1 LRRLSSA
8 CYRITCRLRRRSA
21 DFLRNGALLHG
32 NGVLPMSEKETVL
45 KLENIT
51 KTYPGVVALNDVSLE
66 LAKGE
71 IHALVGENG
80 AGKSTLIK
88 TCAGAEIPDSG
99 KIVVDG
105 KEFSSMTPKLAE
117 SCGIE
122 VIYQEFNLVD
132 ELSVAENIFLGS
144 EIKNGIMIDKK
155 RMTAKSAELLEKLH
169 IKIDPDTLVK
179 DLPVG
184 YQQMV
189 EIAKAFARNAK
200 ILIMDEP
207 SAPLTNAE
215 VERLFTLV
223 GQLKASGASII
234 YISHRL
240 EEIFRLSDR
249 VTVLR
254 DGREIKTMNTADTN
268 TEELV
273 KLMVGHDIQE
283 TFPPR
288 GNTLKDETLLDV
300 RNLCGNGLKN
310 ISFTLKRGEILGL
323 AGLIGAG
330 RTELAELIFGVR
342 KRTDGKIFF
351 KGKEICPQSPKDA
364 IEAGIALVPEDR
376 KRQGTVLPMT
386 IRENISMA
394 CLEKISRFFV
404 VNKTQEKNIS
414 CRFKAALN
422 IKTPTLEQT
431 VNHLSGGNQQKVV
444 LAKWLAT
451 DPDLIILDEPTRG
464 IDVGAKHEIYK
475 IMNALV
481 ESGKTIIMISSDM
494 PELLGMSD
502 RILVLAEGRLSG
514 EVRKDQFDQELIM
527 KYASRTYLKSN

>member
-1 LRRLSSA
+1 
-8 CYRITCRLRRRSA
+8 
-21 DFLRNGALLHG
+21 
-32 NGVLPMSEKETVL
+32 MVL
-45 KLENIT
+45 KLANIT
-51 KTYPGVVALNDVSLE
+51 KTYPGVVALNNVSLE
-66 LAKGE
+66 LTEGE

-88 TCAGAEIPDSG
+88 ACAGAEIPDAG
-99 KIVVDG
+99 KIIVDG

-117 SCGIE
+117 NCGIE
-122 VIYQEFNLVD
+122 VIYQEFNLID
-132 ELSVAENIFLGS
+132 ELSVSENIFLGS
-144 EIKNGIMIDKK
+144 EIRNGMMIDKK
-155 RMTAKSAELLEKLH
+155 TMAEKSAELLKELD
-169 IKIDPDTLVK
+169 IAIDPNTLIK
-179 DLPVG
+179 DLTVG

-207 SAPLTNAE
+207 SAPLTNTE
-215 VERLFTLV
+215 VERMFMLV
-223 GQLKASGASII
+223 DQLKKKGVSII

-240 EEIFRLSDR
+240 EEIFRLADR

-254 DGREIKTMNTADTN
+254 DGKEIKTMNTSDTN
-268 TEELV
+268 IEELV

-283 TFPPR
+283 TFPSR
-288 GNTLKDETLLDV
+288 KDTVQDETLLEV
-300 RNLCGNGLKN
+300 LNLCGNGLKD
-310 ISFTLKRGEILGL
+310 ISFSLKRGEILGL

-330 RTELAELIFGVR
+330 RTELAELIFGAKR
-342 KRTDGKIFF
+342 KTGGKIYF
-351 KGKEICPQSPKDA
+351 KGKEISPQNPKDA
-364 IEAGIALVPEDR
+364 IECGISLVPEDR
-376 KRQGTVLPMT
+376 KRQGAVLPMT

-394 CLEKISRFFV
+394 CLEKISRFLV
-404 VNKTQEKNIS
+404 VNRAEEKKIS
-414 CRFKAALN
+414 HRFKDSLS
-422 IKTPTLEQT
+422 IKAPTLEQT

-481 ESGKTIIMISSDM
+481 ESGKTIIMISSEM

-502 RILVLAEGRLSG
+502 RIMVLAEGRLSG
-514 EVRKDQFDQELIM
+514 EVQKDKFDQEIIM
-527 KYASRTYLKSN
+527 SYASKTYLKNN

>member
-1 LRRLSSA
+1 M
-8 CYRITCRLRRRSA
+8 
-21 DFLRNGALLHG
+21 
-32 NGVLPMSEKETVL
+32 VEKKTIL
-45 KLENIT
+45 KLANIT
-51 KTYPGVVALNDVSLE
+51 KTYPGVVALSNVSLE
-66 LAKGE
+66 LTEGE

-88 TCAGAEIPDSG
+88 ACAGAEIPDAG
-99 KIVVDG
+99 KIIVDG

-117 SCGIE
+117 NCGIE
-122 VIYQEFNLVD
+122 VIYQEFNLID
-132 ELSVAENIFLGS
+132 ELSVSENIFLGS
-144 EIKNGIMIDKK
+144 EIRNGMMIDKK
-155 RMTAKSAELLEKLH
+155 AMAEKSAELLKELE
-169 IKIDPDTLVK
+169 IAIDPNMLIK
-179 DLPVG
+179 DLTVG

-215 VERLFTLV
+215 VERMFTLV
-223 GQLKASGASII
+223 GQLKKKGVSII

-240 EEIFRLSDR
+240 EEIFRLADR
-249 VTVLR
+249 ITVLR
-254 DGREIKTMNTADTN
+254 DGKEIKTMNTSDTN
-268 TEELV
+268 IEELV

-283 TFPPR
+283 TFPAR
-288 GNTLKDETLLDV
+288 KDTVQDETLLEVQD
-300 RNLCGNGLKN
+300 LCGNGLKN
-310 ISFTLKRGEILGL
+310 ISFTLKKGEILGL

-330 RTELAELIFGVR
+330 RTELAELIFGA
-342 KRTDGKIFF
+342 KKKTGGKIYF
-351 KGKEICPQSPKDA
+351 KGKEISPQSPKDA
-364 IEAGIALVPEDR
+364 IECGISLVPEDR
-376 KRQGTVLPMT
+376 KRQGAVLPMT

-404 VNKTQEKNIS
+404 VNRAEEKKIS
-414 CRFKAALN
+414 HRFKDSLS
-422 IKTPTLEQT
+422 IKAPTLEQT

-481 ESGKTIIMISSDM
+481 ESGKTIIMISSEM

-514 EVRKDQFDQELIM
+514 EVGKDKFDQEIIM
-527 KYASRTYLKSN
+527 SYASKTYLKNN